1 MPKRRSISFN
11 SSLIL
16 HSSALV
22 RGPVRRFTLIELL
35 VVIAIIAILA
45 AMLMPALQQARER
58 GRTANCTS
66 NLKQF
71 GLGFANY
78 TEDSNGFFPPTV
90 FDTDKTGG
98 IQNKY
103 SWNWGYGLFNGKYVS
118 GAPGLWKCPTA
129 AGTIRG
135 QYFTRFRKPE
145 NATPTNFL
153 YIAYGYNSVSL
164 GSVVLYESG
173 KRSAKTS
180 EMRRPSNCFSVT
192 ESISGDEGVYI
203 VGNGSTD
210 KHDLHS
216 GGANVLWAD
225 AHVSHMKETKKQ
237 LSHSGNSSL
246 YFKWR

>member
-1 MPKRRSISFN
+1 MITKMNRGSENGRR
-11 SSLIL
+11 
-16 HSSALV
+16 A
-22 RGPVRRFTLIELL
+22 PFTLIELL